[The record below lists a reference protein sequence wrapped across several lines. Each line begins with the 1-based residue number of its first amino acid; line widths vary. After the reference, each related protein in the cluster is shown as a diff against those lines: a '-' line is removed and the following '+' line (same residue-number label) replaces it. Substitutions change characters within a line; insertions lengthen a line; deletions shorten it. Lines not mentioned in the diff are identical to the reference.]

1 MLRLC
6 IFGRDFDK
14 KAISL
19 QRRGKLGTFAPMSGQ
34 EAVVVGSVFAL
45 DREQDWVVPQYREQL
60 AMLHWGLELST
71 YFLQRQGHPLGSTL
85 PEHGRLFPQQVALA
99 AHLPHAVGLAWG
111 LKHQGIP
118 AVAAC
123 YFGDGST
130 SEGDFH
136 EACNLAGVLKAPV
149 IFVCQNNQW
158 AISTPLWRQ
167 TAGVIA
173 DRAAGYGIAGV
184 RVDGNDALAM
194 YQVTTEAR
202 ERALAGDGPTL
213 IEAVTYRLGAHTTA
227 DDPTRYIDPDD
238 EARWRTRD
246 PLIRA
251 AGVDAC
257 DRPLGRRRRGRG
269 GSVVHDAIDRAV
281 AEVATAGAPAP
292 EMLFDNVWAD
302 DPPGLAAQRA
312 ELLARPRSG
321 GDVVTGCRMV
331 EAVCSA
337 LGDEMERDERVIVL
351 GEDVGKSGGVF
362 RATDGLQKRFGA
374 ERVVDTPVS
383 EAAIVGASIGLATAG
398 LVPVAELQFL
408 GFSLQAFH
416 QIGHQLARWRYRTN
430 GRYHAQV
437 TIRAPYGGGVRTP
450 ELHSDGFEAM
460 FAQMPGLKMVAP
472 ATAADAK
479 GMLLS
484 AIRDPDP
491 VLFLEPLRG
500 YRLVRDEVPDGDVTV
515 PLGSA
520 RIARPGSDVTL
531 VAWSAMTTVCLEAAS
546 AAAEVGIDAE
556 VIDVRSLVPLDTATI
571 ADSVSRTGRAVVV
584 QEAPLTAGFA
594 SEVVAAIQ
602 EGAFL
607 SLEAPI
613 VRVSGWDVP
622 YPMPLVEDHYVP
634 SVERVLAAIR
644 RTVEY

>member
-1 MLRLC
+1 MNDGLFRILDAEGNEVGPVPKALGDDDLVAMLRLC

-60 AMLHWGLELST
+60 AMLRWGLELST

-111 LKHQGIP
+111 LKHQRIP

-246 PLIRA
+246 PLIRLRAWMRATGRWDDA
-251 AGVDAC
+251 AEAEASAWC
-257 DRPLGRRRRGRG
+257 T
-269 GSVVHDAIDRAV
+269 DAIDRAV
-281 AEVATAGAPAP
+281 AEVAAAGAPSP

-312 ELLARPRSG
+312 ELL
-321 GDVVTGCRMV
+321 
-331 EAVCSA
+331 
-337 LGDEMERDERVIVL
+337 RDL
-351 GEDVGKSGGVF
+351 PG
-362 RATDGLQKRFGA
+362 
-374 ERVVDTPVS
+374 
-383 EAAIVGASIGLATAG
+383 GAS
-398 LVPVAELQFL
+398 
-408 GFSLQAFH
+408 
-416 QIGHQLARWRYRTN
+416 
-430 GRYHAQV
+430 
-437 TIRAPYGGGVRTP
+437 
-450 ELHSDGFEAM
+450 
-460 FAQMPGLKMVAP
+460 
-472 ATAADAK
+472 
-479 GMLLS
+479 
-484 AIRDPDP
+484 
-491 VLFLEPLRG
+491 
-500 YRLVRDEVPDGDVTV
+500 
-515 PLGSA
+515 
-520 RIARPGSDVTL
+520 
-531 VAWSAMTTVCLEAAS
+531 
-546 AAAEVGIDAE
+546 
-556 VIDVRSLVPLDTATI
+556 
-571 ADSVSRTGRAVVV
+571 
-584 QEAPLTAGFA
+584 
-594 SEVVAAIQ
+594 
-602 EGAFL
+602 
-607 SLEAPI
+607 
-613 VRVSGWDVP
+613 
-622 YPMPLVEDHYVP
+622 
-634 SVERVLAAIR
+634 
-644 RTVEY
+644 